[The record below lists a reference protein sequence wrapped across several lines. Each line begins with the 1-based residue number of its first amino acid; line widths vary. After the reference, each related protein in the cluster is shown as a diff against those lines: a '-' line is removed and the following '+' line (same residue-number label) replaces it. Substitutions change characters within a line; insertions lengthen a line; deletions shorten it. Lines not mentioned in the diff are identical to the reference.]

1 MYYFTALFPPL
12 IHLYDECIKLSLPSP
27 SNPCT
32 WFCIRNPVVFS
43 ELHPQ
48 SLKPYVHCV
57 KRAPIVEIIVGT
69 SASPL
74 LPGSQLL
81 CMWQH
86 K

>member
-12 IHLYDECIKLSLPSP
+12 IHPYDDCLKLSLPSP
-27 SNPCT
+27 NPYT
-32 WFCIRNPVVFS
+32 WFCIGDPVVFS
-43 ELHPQ
+43 ELQTQ

-69 SASPL
+69 SAPPL
-74 LPGSQLL
+74 SGSQLL
-81 CMWQH
+81 RMWHH